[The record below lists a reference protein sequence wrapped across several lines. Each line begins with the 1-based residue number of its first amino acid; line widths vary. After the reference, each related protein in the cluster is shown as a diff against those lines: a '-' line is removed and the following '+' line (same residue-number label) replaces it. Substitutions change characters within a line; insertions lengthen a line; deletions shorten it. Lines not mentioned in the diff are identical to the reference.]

1 MYRADN
7 PSNVKRGAICI
18 YYKSIPPSKVIN
30 IQYLQ
35 EYINFEMK
43 IGDKLCNFIALY
55 RSPSQS
61 QNEFEIFTKNL
72 EPNLDTI
79 SANNPFL
86 IVFLDDVNVKSNLWY
101 KNEKTTNK
109 GSKIDGI
116 ASQFGLHQLIN
127 EPTHLTRNTSSC
139 IDLILTS

>member
-1 MYRADN
+1 
-7 PSNVKRGAICI
+7 
-18 YYKSIPPSKVIN
+18 
-30 IQYLQ
+30 
-35 EYINFEMK
+35 MK

-86 IVFLDDVNVKSNLWY
+86 IVFLDVNVKSNLWY
-101 KNEKTTNK
+101 KNDKTTNK
-109 GSKIDGI
+109 GSKIDSI
-116 ASQFGLHQLIN
+116 ASQFGVHQLIN
-127 EPTHLTRNTSSC
+127 EPTHLTRNKSSC

>member
-1 MYRADN
+1 
-7 PSNVKRGAICI
+7 
-18 YYKSIPPSKVIN
+18 
-30 IQYLQ
+30 
-35 EYINFEMK
+35 MK

-86 IVFLDDVNVKSNLWY
+86 IVFLDDVNVKSNLRY

-116 ASQFGLHQLIN
+116 ASQFELHQLIN